1 MLELHAGS
9 VVCGGSENRQSHG
22 RWESRELAPRPD
34 AADAEPVFPPSGLKQ
49 QHASAETHTEDKH
62 SALVMIRTIFPR
74 LKHSTRR
81 SVPAP
86 FRRPGTLLPALVARG
101 TPSLASETGDTLI
114 EVIISAVLIA
124 LVVVASLTGLD
135 SANRSVALQRAR
147 SQADALAQQDE
158 DQLRGEPVAKLSELS
173 RERCVNERGA
183 TVLCSSTGTGGT
195 VYKITSTSQYVSD
208 ATATASCSSSSPSA
222 DYLQTTSKVTWPSL
236 GVGKPVVET
245 SVISPPPG
253 AALIVQVTESGTAIQ
268 GAQVV
273 ATGPSP
279 ETTERQLET
288 SSDGCAILAVLPG
301 EYQINVSKSGYVDP
315 NGYANTHEDVSVTRS
330 VYLPAETTAKEGYYL
345 APAGKLAVG
354 FTGSSYVEGD
364 TFVAHNSGMTTFRPF
379 GSAGTY
385 KPTVES
391 PATVYPFLA
400 TSPYTVYA
408 GSCESDRPK
417 ALSAG
422 NPEVE
427 VVVPAGGTAPVAVT
441 QPPVKIKLMSGTGPG
456 ASTEGSLVTTGS
468 GYTTD
473 TGCGTKRVFA
483 STPGGALPRPGLP
496 YGNYT
501 MCVSNGARRWE
512 GSFSNNVPAGPSTA
526 WTNGGTSS
534 GTATVYLGTSP
545 SGSPSGTNS
554 GSCP

>member
-1 MLELHAGS
+1 M
-9 VVCGGSENRQSHG
+9 CGGSENRQSHG

-49 QHASAETHTEDKH
+49 QHASAETRTEDKH
-62 SALVMIRTIFPR
+62 SALAMIRTIFPR

-86 FRRPGTLLPALVARG
+86 FRRPGTLLPAALVARG

-135 SANRSVALQRAR
+135 STNRSVALQRAR

-173 RERCVNERGA
+173 RTREVVE
-183 TVLCSSTGTGGT
+183 SGTKYT
-195 VYKITSTSQYVSD
+195 IISTSQYVAD
-208 ATATASCSSSSPSA
+208 ATATASCSSSTPSA

-253 AALIVQVTESGTAIQ
+253 AALIVQVTESGTPIQ

-279 ETTERQLET
+279 ETTEHKLET

-301 EYQINVSKSGYVDP
+301 EYQLNVSKSSYVDP
-315 NGYANTHEDVSVTRS
+315 NGYSNTHEDVSVTRS

-345 APAGKLAVG
+345 GPAGKLAVS
-354 FTGSSYVEGD
+354 FTGSAYVEGD
-364 TFVAHNSGMTTFRPF
+364 MFVAHNSGMTTFRSF

-385 KPTVES
+385 KSTVES
-391 PATVYPFLA
+391 PTTVYPFLA

-427 VVVPAGGTAPVAVT
+427 VIVPAGGTAPVTVT
-441 QPPVKIKLMSGTGPG
+441 QPPVNIKLMSGTGPG
-456 ASTEGSLVTTGS
+456 ASAEGSLVTTGS

-501 MCVSNGARRWE
+501 MCVSNSARRWE

-534 GTATVYLGTSP
+534 GTATIYLGTSP
-545 SGSPSGTNS
+545 SGSPSGTSS
-554 GSCP
+554 GPCP

>member
-1 MLELHAGS
+1 MRREQ
-9 VVCGGSENRQSHG
+9 VVPRLSGFRRG
-22 RWESRELAPRPD
+22 LARD
-34 AADAEPVFPPSGLKQ
+34 AACRPTGLKQ
-49 QHASAETHTEDKH
+49 QPQNADTRNEDRR
-62 SALVMIRTIFPR
+62 STLVMIRTFFSR
-74 LKHSTRR
+74 LRHTARR
-81 SVPAP
+81 S
-86 FRRPGTLLPALVARG
+86 RPVALPRPRALPAVAPAARG
-101 TPSLASETGDTLI
+101 IPPLGSERGDTLI

-135 SANRSVALQRAR
+135 STNRSVALQRAR

-173 RERCVNERGA
+173 RTREVVE
-183 TVLCSSTGTGGT
+183 SGTKYT
-195 VYKITSTSQYVSD
+195 IISTSQYVAD
-208 ATATASCSSSSPSA
+208 ATATASCSSSTPSA

-253 AALIVQVTESGTAIQ
+253 AALIVQVTESGTPIQ

-279 ETTERQLET
+279 ETTEHKLET

-301 EYQINVSKSGYVDP
+301 EYQLNVSKSSYVDP
-315 NGYANTHEDVSVTRS
+315 NGYSNTHEDVSVTRS

-345 APAGKLAVG
+345 GPAGKLAVS
-354 FTGSSYVEGD
+354 FTGSAYVEGD
-364 TFVAHNSGMTTFRPF
+364 MFVAHNSGMTTFRSF

-385 KPTVES
+385 KSTVES
-391 PATVYPFLA
+391 PTTVYPFLA

-427 VVVPAGGTAPVAVT
+427 VIVPAGGTAPVTVT
-441 QPPVKIKLMSGTGPG
+441 QPPVNIKLMSGTGPG
-456 ASTEGSLVTTGS
+456 ASAEGSLVTTGS

-501 MCVSNGARRWE
+501 MCVSNSARRWE

-534 GTATVYLGTSP
+534 GTATIYLGTSP
-545 SGSPSGTNS
+545 SGSPSGTSS
-554 GSCP
+554 GPCP